1 MTGPDDERRQ
11 GDTELADALR
21 QLRKAAS
28 LSGERLAVRCAMSQ
42 SKISRIERGRILP
55 TVIDVERI
63 LKALEVPPEVGRE
76 LVALA
81 RRANVQHT
89 SWRTAAEMGLWRK
102 QAELKALAESST
114 VVRQFLPASVS
125 GLIQTEDY
133 ARHALTPLVEGNP
146 ARNVEKAVRARMDS
160 QKALQD
166 ESRTFQFL
174 LTEQAVRWGR
184 AKSEVLAG
192 QCAHMAD
199 MSERP
204 NIEIAVIPWTASP
217 LPSPLN
223 VFVVYDS
230 RLVLVELFSGE
241 VALRDPLDV
250 SYHLN
255 LFQYFLTHALTGDN
269 ATEFLRT
276 AHDEFMR

>member
-1 MTGPDDERRQ
+1 MTGPDDEQRH
-11 GDTELADALR
+11 GDTELAEALR
-21 QLRKAAS
+21 RLRKAAN

-55 TVIDVERI
+55 TVVDVERI
-63 LKALEVPPEVGRE
+63 LKALEVPSEVGRE
-76 LVALA
+76 LVVLA

-89 SWRTAAEMGLWRK
+89 SWRAAAEMGLWRK
-102 QAELKALAESST
+102 QTELKALAESST
-114 VVRQFLPASVS
+114 VVRQFLPATAS
-125 GLIQTEDY
+125 GLIQTEEY
-133 ARHALTPLVEGNP
+133 ARYSLTPLIEGNP
-146 ARNVEKAVRARMDS
+146 TRNVERAVQARIDS

-166 ESRTFQFL
+166 EACAFHFL

-184 AKSEVLAG
+184 ASPAVMAR
-192 QCAHMAD
+192 QCAHMAEV
-199 MSERP
+199 SERP
-204 NIEIAVIPWTASP
+204 NIQLAIIPWTASI

-223 VFVVYDS
+223 VFVVYDE

-255 LFQYFLTHALTGDN
+255 LFDFFLSHALTGND
-269 ATEFLRT
+269 ATAFLRSVS
-276 AHDEFMR
+276 DEFM